1 MVPDKDNQLRSH
13 TTIQVNDWQSIMR
26 KLSWLK
32 KMFVD
37 SQCSVMVVVVM
48 VVVKVRLTSNVML
61 VTAANIK

>member
-1 MVPDKDNQLRSH
+1 
-13 TTIQVNDWQSIMR
+13 MR